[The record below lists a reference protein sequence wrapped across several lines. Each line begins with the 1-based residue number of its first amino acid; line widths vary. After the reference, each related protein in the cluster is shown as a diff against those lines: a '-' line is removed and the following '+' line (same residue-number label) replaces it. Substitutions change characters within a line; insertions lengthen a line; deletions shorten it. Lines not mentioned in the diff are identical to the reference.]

1 MPPKRRRIPPPDHS
15 SPRPTSPS
23 PSADRDESHLEADS
37 EVSPAE
43 HPIPP
48 FYNTTFSA
56 HRVSPLY
63 LGSNEESLTE
73 GRLQLLSQRLRDRL
87 VGDVVRGV
95 EVGDGED
102 GVVGKGGALEAVEMS
117 WVGVAEMLGI
127 PRGVL
132 ETLEGEEDGMWRGL
146 PGRRALHISL
156 RYEMASCSGFML
168 PPLIQAG
175 EEGEVARDATKTR
188 FMVGGGHNNMDR
200 ERAVN
205 PSHFL
210 ALPLL
215 LLRMPTPLKTTV
227 SEFLSENFDCRV
239 SPMRLGTRSLVRGWE
254 AWIRSAGLPSRGPL
268 AKDVVLTLG
277 FHLPFDA
284 VPVQTPD
291 EEVAAGDHQQPLGL
305 KTIDVII
312 PATELQ
318 KFVAAGKGLAEMSN
332 KLTGSVAGWGWE
344 NDLKQRRNL
353 AGRLGE
359 EGWEWHTTSPDDG
372 GSHPFTEA
380 LACYLKEH
388 LGLNL
393 FHPAVRVLKI
403 ACGGFA
409 VSEMRLKLF
418 TPAGEA
424 EAGAEGEGL
433 SLLGQR
439 GAVLELLGGL
449 IAKARFQELAG

>member
-1 MPPKRRRIPPPDHS
+1 MPPRRRRNPPPDHP
-15 SPRPTSPS
+15 SPRPASPS
-23 PSADRDESHLEADS
+23 PSPDRDGSHLEEDS
-37 EVSPAE
+37 EISAAE
-43 HPIPP
+43 HPTPP

-63 LGSNEESLTE
+63 LGSKEESLRTD
-73 GRLQLLSQRLRDRL
+73 RLQLLSQRLRDRL

-102 GVVGKGGALEAVEMS
+102 GVIGKAGALEAVEMR
-117 WVGVAEMLGI
+117 WVGVAELLGI
-127 PRGVL
+127 SGGVL
-132 ETLEGEEDGMWRGL
+132 ETLEAGQEGMWQGL
-146 PGRRALHISL
+146 LGKKALHISL

-168 PPLIQAG
+168 PPLMPAG

-188 FMVGGGHNNMDR
+188 FMVDGGDNDMDW

-215 LLRMPTPLKTTV
+215 LLRMPAPLKTV
-227 SEFLSENFDCRV
+227 VGEFLSETFDCRV
-239 SPMRLGTRSLVRGWE
+239 SPMRLGTRSLVRSWE
-254 AWIRSAGLPSRGPL
+254 AWIRSAGLPCRGPL
-268 AKDVVLTLG
+268 VKDVVLSLG
-277 FHLPFDA
+277 FHLPSDA
-284 VPVQTPD
+284 VPVPNPPQD
-291 EEVAAGDHQQPLGL
+291 EEVTAEDHQQPLGL

-318 KFVAAGKGLAEMSN
+318 KFVAAGTRLVNTQS
-332 KLTGSVAGWGWE
+332 KLTGSAAGWGWE
-344 NDLKQRRNL
+344 NDLKQRRQL

-359 EGWEWHTTSPDDG
+359 EGWEWHAASPDD
-372 GSHPFTEA
+372 SASQPFTEA
-380 LACYLKEH
+380 LARYLKEH

-393 FHPAVRVLKI
+393 FHPGVRVVKI

-409 VSEMRLKLF
+409 MSEMRLKLF
-418 TPAGEA
+418 APAGEA

-449 IAKARFQELAG
+449 VAKARVQ